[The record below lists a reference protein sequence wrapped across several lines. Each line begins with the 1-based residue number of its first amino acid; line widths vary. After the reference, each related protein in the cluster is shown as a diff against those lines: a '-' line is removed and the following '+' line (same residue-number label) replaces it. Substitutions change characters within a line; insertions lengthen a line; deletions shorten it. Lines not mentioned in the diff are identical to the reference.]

1 MQNPH
6 AQWRIRY
13 ARRLTENLAA
23 FKGVRAVIVAGSVA
37 RNYADAYSDLE
48 IPIFWDILP
57 DDERRLEIAD
67 VLAGRFLFAY
77 DGPSREDQLLI
88 DGVQVDLWHIAV
100 KHEEEII
107 RAVLHD
113 HRTDL
118 DFLNAMDTIRCCI
131 PMYGEEMIRA
141 WKSQAEEYP
150 IGLAH
155 RIITEHIASF
165 RVDQLEICDRRGDP
179 KGFCDQLRFLQQKV
193 FLVLLALNRCY
204 FPSFKWMYPALKNMS
219 IKPQSIGERFRRG
232 YAATHEQAVAEMVQI
247 LNETIRLVEEQF
259 QQVDTD
265 TAHRR
270 MAHRR
275 RATNGPNKG

>member
-6 AQWRIRY
+6 AQWRIQY
-13 ARRLTENLAA
+13 ARGLTEKLVVLQ
-23 FKGVRAVIVAGSVA
+23 GVRAVIVAGSVA

-48 IPIFWDILP
+48 IPIFWDVLP
-57 DDERRLEIAD
+57 DDERRLEIAE
-67 VLAGRFLFAY
+67 VLSGRFLFAY
-77 DGPSREDQLLI
+77 DGPSREDQLLM

-100 KHEEEII
+100 RHEEEII

-131 PMYGEEMIRA
+131 PLYGEELIRE
-141 WKSQAEEYP
+141 WKRQAEEYP
-150 IGLAH
+150 VGLAR

-165 RVDQLEICDRRGDP
+165 RVDQLKTCARRDDP
-179 KGFCDQLRFLQQKV
+179 TGFYDQLRFLQQQV

-204 FPSFKWMYPALKNMS
+204 FPSFKWMYPVLKNMA
-219 IKPQSIGERFRRG
+219 IKPQAIGERFRRG
-232 YAATHEQAVAEMVQI
+232 YAATHDQAAADMQQI
-247 LNETIRLVEEQF
+247 LIETMRLVEEQF
-259 QQVDTD
+259 PRIDTD

-275 RATNGPNKG
+275 RATDGPKKG

>member
-13 ARRLTENLAA
+13 ARRLTEKLTA
-23 FKGVRAVIVAGSVA
+23 FSGVRAVIVAGSVA

-48 IPIFWDILP
+48 IPIFWDVLP
-57 DDERRLEIAD
+57 DDERRLKIVD
-67 VLAGRFLFAY
+67 VLEGRFLFAY

-88 DGVQVDLWHIAV
+88 DGVQVDLWHITV
-100 KHEEEII
+100 KQEEEII
-107 RAVLHD
+107 RAVLHN

-131 PMYGEEMIRA
+131 PLCGEELIRE
-141 WKSQAEEYP
+141 WKNQAEEYP
-150 IGLAH
+150 LGLAR
-155 RIITEHIASF
+155 RIIAEHLALF
-165 RVDQLEICDRRGDP
+165 RVDQLETCALRGDP
-179 KGFCDQLRFLQQKV
+179 TGFYDQLRFLQQKV

-204 FPSFKWMYPALKNMS
+204 FPSFKWMYPALDNMA

-232 YAATHEQAVAEMVQI
+232 YTATHDQAAADMRHI
-247 LNETIRLVEEQF
+247 LMETIRLAEEQF
-259 QQVDTD
+259 PQIDTD
-265 TAHRR
+265 TARRR

-275 RATNGPNKG
+275 RAVNSPNRG